1 MTHAYQVT
9 SRLEVIEAK
18 IAKRRSKLVG
28 DNEAHKAV
36 VASNKRVVEQLCNL
50 AGQTV
55 AEENLVYCTLDHF
68 ADKSLRSHDL
78 FDFIK
83 ARDETIKL
91 NKDIPSK
98 KGTLEAAK
106 NGDNCRILH
115 AFNVRSK
122 RNRIEGELPHNLD
135 EFDEQTRPTKRQR
148 PNIRTVTL
156 LDGSKEVTASNLLD
170 DDKWFEYPVHLFGMT
185 NMMENVVVSEQQKKD
200 ADVLAAMLRIR
211 LKNHINHPNRVRS
224 ESKRNHWIWDWA
236 EKNLPVCAPYMIA
249 AGHVQPNFQSLNDE
263 ESLLSSDSNKFI
275 PINGFP
281 NHHGVYLNNDT
292 KLQQPIRSGKKT
304 SFGDKVEGFA
314 ARIEQHK
321 KGCSAP
327 NPTSNFYKL
336 YPSNSSG
343 RSQNTSKQG
352 VYEAL

>member
-1 MTHAYQVT
+1 M
-9 SRLEVIEAK
+9 
-18 IAKRRSKLVG
+18 
-28 DNEAHKAV
+28 
-36 VASNKRVVEQLCNL
+36 
-50 AGQTV
+50 
-55 AEENLVYCTLDHF
+55 
-68 ADKSLRSHDL
+68 
-78 FDFIK
+78 
-83 ARDETIKL
+83 
-91 NKDIPSK
+91 
-98 KGTLEAAK
+98 
-106 NGDNCRILH
+106 
-115 AFNVRSK
+115 
-122 RNRIEGELPHNLD
+122 
-135 EFDEQTRPTKRQR
+135 
-148 PNIRTVTL
+148 
-156 LDGSKEVTASNLLD
+156 DGSKEVTASNLLD

-236 EKNLPVCAPYMIA
+236 EKNLPVCAAYMIA